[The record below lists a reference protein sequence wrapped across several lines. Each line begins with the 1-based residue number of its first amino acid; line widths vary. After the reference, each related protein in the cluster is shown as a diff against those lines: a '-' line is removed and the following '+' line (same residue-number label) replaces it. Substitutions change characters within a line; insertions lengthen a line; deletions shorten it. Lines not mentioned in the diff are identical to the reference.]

1 MFREKGVRFIA
12 ISNGIDSSVQS
23 SGEFAPFLNVINE
36 WYIRDCSRKVTAV
49 LRAKGMS
56 GKHTT
61 NHAIYGYRKDPDDPG
76 HWLIDEE
83 AAAVSAR
90 FFSLRLRATAPTRSP
105 AF

>member
-76 HWLIDEE
+76 HWLIDSDCRCAGIGLGGNSFRQHLCDQE
-83 AAAVSAR
+83 
-90 FFSLRLRATAPTRSP
+90 
-105 AF
+105 